1 MSEMF
6 LPCSIRLTIAIQDI
20 CQTLRIDHRRLLSSS
35 TENRFHD
42 LLVPPSSLSDI
53 VRALNLVSY
62 LDGLAWRR
70 HTSQAGPSGTR
81 PAYNIYDEE
90 NVAALLDRARLW
102 ERTARSRAG
111 RENG

>member
-1 MSEMF
+1 M
-6 LPCSIRLTIAIQDI
+6 
-20 CQTLRIDHRRLLSSS
+20 DHRRLSPS
-35 TENRFHD
+35 TQNHVRD

-70 HTSQAGPSGTR
+70 HTSQAGPSRTR

-90 NVAALLDRARLW
+90 NVAALLDRVRLW
-102 ERTARSRAG
+102 ERTARSRVG